1 MDFEK
6 QTNLSRESTEP
17 SLVKNTDVVSP
28 NESHLEREQDVVIS
42 GISCRLP
49 KSQNMAEFAQN
60 LLDGTDMTSFLN
72 EGKGKIG

>member
-1 MDFEK
+1 MVMVFEK
-6 QTNLSRESTEP
+6 HTDLSRGSTEP
-17 SLVKNTDVVSP
+17 SVVKNTDVVSP
-28 NESHLEREQDVVIS
+28 NENGFEREQDVVIS

-72 EGKGKIG
+72 EGK